1 MYIIESVKVDGF
13 WHRFVVNGEF
23 NPEVNIVIGK
33 NGTGKT
39 TFMNILHAVLSVDI
53 ETLISL
59 DFDSV
64 EIRLS
69 NGSSKR
75 KILAEIIDDGTSYPH
90 ISYKISTKRHHVPL
104 INPESRQHSFAAR
117 RRAQV
122 KIELLKAEMQKLIKI
137 ASLSVYR
144 LRSSESVEV
153 RDRNNSLNLMS
164 PVDFRLKE
172 VLSNLTKFQLEL
184 AQQANEVSTK
194 LQKDVLGGLLYSKN
208 SSSKNYNLDA
218 FDKNQER
225 ELLTNAFKRLAT
237 LDRELRERINRHVE
251 AVSSA
256 FELLQDARKEAAAD
270 ADVLTIGKSFDFEAL
285 DAFVKTRKVIGL
297 SLEAENKISII
308 NSPIELLQNT
318 IHEFIEDK
326 KFNFLAGPEPTVKN
340 KYCQINMESLSSG
353 EKQLLILFVET
364 ILQRNQRYIFLT
376 DEPEISLHISWQRKI
391 IPAIR
396 KLNPKA
402 QVIVATHSPEVAARY
417 RDSIIDMEKIIRG

>member
-23 NPEVNIVIGK
+23 KPEVNIVIGK

-39 TFMNILHAVLSVDI
+39 TFMNILHAVLSVDV
-53 ETLISL
+53 EALISL

-64 EIRLS
+64 EIHLT

-75 KILAEIIDDGTSYPH
+75 KILAEIIDDGSIYSQ
-90 ISYKISTKRHHVPL
+90 ISYKISSKKHIVPL
-104 INPESRQHSFAAR
+104 INPESRQHSFVAR
-117 RRAQV
+117 KRAQV
-122 KIELLKAEMQKLIKI
+122 QIELLKVEMERLIKI

-144 LRSSESVEV
+144 LRSSDSVEV
-153 RDRNNSLNLMS
+153 RDRHNTLNLMS
-164 PVDFRLKE
+164 PVDYRLKE

-184 AQQANEVSTK
+184 AQQASEVSTK
-194 LQKDVLGGLLYSKN
+194 LQKDVLGGLLYSKSN
-208 SSSKNYNLDA
+208 SSDSYNLDV
-218 FDKNQER
+218 FNKNQER
-225 ELLTNAFKRLAT
+225 ELLTNAFKRLAS
-237 LDRELRERINRHVE
+237 LDKEMKERINHHVE
-251 AVSSA
+251 AVALA
-256 FELLQDARKEAAAD
+256 FESLREARKEASAD
-270 ADVLTIGKSFDFEAL
+270 AEVLKIAKNFDFEAL
-285 DAFVKTRKVIGL
+285 DAFVKTRKVISL
-297 SLEAENKISII
+297 SSEAENKISII

-326 KFNFLAGPEPTVKN
+326 KFNFLAGSELTVHN
-340 KYCQINMESLSSG
+340 KYCQINVESLSSG
-353 EKQLLILFVET
+353 EKQLLILFIET
-364 ILQRNQRYIFLT
+364 LLQRNQRYIFLT

-417 RDSIIDMEKIIRG
+417 RDSIIDMEKMIHG